1 MPKKQYHISTKTNKV
16 YDITDRKNY
25 CSNICYKASVHI
37 KAQIETSPLWLRKP
51 EETPKFNLLPACE
64 G

>member
-1 MPKKQYHISTKTNKV
+1 MPKQQYHISTKTNKV

-25 CSNICYKASVHI
+25 CSNICYKSSVHI

-51 EETPKFNLLPACE
+51 EEAPRFSLLPACDR
-64 G
+64 